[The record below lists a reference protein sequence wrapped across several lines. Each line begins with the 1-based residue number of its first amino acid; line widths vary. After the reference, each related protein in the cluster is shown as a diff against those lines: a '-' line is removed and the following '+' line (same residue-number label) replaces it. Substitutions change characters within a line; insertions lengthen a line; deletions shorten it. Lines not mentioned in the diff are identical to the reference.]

1 MRDFHYRGDT
11 RGLIEEI
18 ARQFGVAAN
27 FDASFTGRSVR
38 FNVEQASFSA
48 AMGAAT
54 KVAKAFWVP
63 LSSREMLVLADTSE
77 NRRQF
82 ERMSVR
88 TYYLSGTNSAEEM
101 NQVAGIFRS
110 LFDIRFIALHPAQN
124 LIQVRGPK
132 NLLDAASRLIE
143 DTAQRRPQV
152 MLEIKAY
159 EINSNLLRE
168 MGVSLPLQFRIFNI
182 PAAALLLN
190 NPDLQARI
198 NQLIASGGIN
208 QASASDI
215 AALLAAVQ
223 GQNSDIFSQ
232 PFATFG
238 GGSTL
243 SGISVNPVT
252 LRLNHNESQAKTL
265 QQMTLRAADGAPA
278 TFMIGTR
285 FPVLNATFSP
295 IFNTPALAKV
305 IGDSSF
311 RAPFPSFT
319 YQDLGITLKATP
331 RVHEAGEVTLALEAA
346 IKGLAGS
353 SFNGIPVLTNREY
366 KGSVRL
372 KDGESA
378 MILGYVTRAETKS
391 RGGVPGLSLIPGLSF
406 LASSGRKEVQDTQI
420 MLMVTPHILS
430 AGRSGS
436 GPEVWVPPTV
446 KTQ

>member
-1 MRDFHYRGDT
+1 
-11 RGLIEEI
+11 
-18 ARQFGVAAN
+18 
-27 FDASFTGRSVR
+27 
-38 FNVEQASFSA
+38 
-48 AMGAAT
+48 
-54 KVAKAFWVP
+54 
-63 LSSREMLVLADTSE
+63 
-77 NRRQF
+77 
-82 ERMSVR
+82 
-88 TYYLSGTNSAEEM
+88 
-101 NQVAGIFRS
+101 
-110 LFDIRFIALHPAQN
+110 
-124 LIQVRGPK
+124 
-132 NLLDAASRLIE
+132 
-143 DTAQRRPQV
+143 

-420 MLMVTPHILS
+420 MLMVTPHTLS